1 MSNHHPA
8 APGSMSHPTVTPT
21 PAPNL
26 VADTICRT
34 AELGL
39 SIDIAAD
46 AGNVTHLY
54 CHSVTVDSNCPHCG
68 HACRVRDHVERRLT
82 DLPIAG
88 HPTLLHVRVP
98 RLVCGN
104 DDCPVTVFRAPIPQ
118 AAEDRQSVT
127 HRVTRWILQ
136 RMAID
141 GMSVK
146 ACARALGIG
155 WDKTNQLA
163 LTACRHLAYGDPTG
177 WTGSESSA
185 STSTSGSTS
194 RRVSWGDGSPGFVTV
209 IVDLTPLI
217 DGAGPARLLD
227 MVPGRS
233 ADAFGGWLDAR
244 GSTFRRRILVV
255 TMDGFTGYAKA
266 ATQHLSQARQVMDPF
281 HVVHLAIDKLTA
293 CRQRVQNETTGH
305 RGRSGDPLYGIR
317 RILLTRKSLVTPTNA
332 AKLDEVLTSEAHLPV
347 QMTWHFYQEIL
358 AAYRADRPRDGKLRM
373 FKVIKALHVKIPNE
387 LRELRVLGQTLW
399 KRRADILAYFDTG
412 ASNGP
417 VENINGKL
425 EHLRGIALGFRNKAN
440 YMLRSLIHSGGLRGA
455 INAL

>member
-1 MSNHHPA
+1 
-8 APGSMSHPTVTPT
+8 MSHPTVTAL

-39 SIDIAAD
+39 SIDNAAD
-46 AGNVTHLY
+46 AGDITHLY
-54 CHSVTVDSNCPHCG
+54 CHPVTVDPSCPHCG

-88 HPTLLHVRVP
+88 HPSLLHVRAP
-98 RLVCGN
+98 RLICGN
-104 DDCPVTVFRAPIPQ
+104 DDCPVTVFRAPIPR
-118 AAEDRQSVT
+118 AADDRQSVT

-146 ACARALGIG
+146 ACAAALGIG

-163 LTACRHLAYGDPTG
+163 LSACRHLSYGDPT
-177 WTGSESSA
+177 
-185 STSTSGSTS
+185 
-194 RRVSWGDGSPGFVTV
+194 RLDRVRVLGVDEHKWKHVRGDGTPGFVTV

-217 DGAGPARLLD
+217 DGIGSARLLD

-233 ADAFGGWLDAR
+233 ADAFGDWLDAR
-244 GSTFRRRILVV
+244 GSTFRHRIRVV

-266 ATQHLSQARQVMDPF
+266 ATKHLSQARQVMDPF

-317 RILLTRKSLVTPTNA
+317 RILLTRRSLVTPKNA
-332 AKLDEVLTSEAHLPV
+332 AKLDDVLTSEAHLPV
-347 QMTWHFYQEIL
+347 QLTWHFYQEIL
-358 AAYRADRPRDGKLRM
+358 AAYQADRPRDGKLRM
-373 FKVIKALHVKIPNE
+373 FKVIKALHVKIPND

-399 KRRADILAYFDTG
+399 RRRADILAYFDTG

-425 EHLRGIALGFRNKAN
+425 EHLRGIALGFRNKAH
-440 YMLRSLIHSGGLRGA
+440 YILRSVIHSGQLQDR